1 MTKEWTWN
9 SARAAGVMPQ
19 GWLDLSGANL
29 SGANLSG
36 ANLSDANLRCANLSG
51 CRGLL
56 CAADWLRDSFETTE
70 SGIIVYKR
78 VGETFYNQPA
88 SWKIEDGGVIT
99 EICNPCRTTTCGCG
113 VNFGTRAWC
122 EKNCIGAALWECLIE
137 WIDLAGVVVPYLTDG
152 KARCERMTL
161 LRKVNP

>member
-1 MTKEWTWN
+1 MLKWTWN

-19 GWLDLSGANL
+19 GWLDLE
-29 SGANLSG
+29 G

-56 CAADWLRDSFETTE
+56 CAADWLRDSFETADK
-70 SGIIVYKR
+70 GIIVYKR
-78 VGETFYNQPA
+78 FGVTNRKKPA
-88 SWKIEDGGVIT
+88 SWEIEANNVIT
-99 EICNPCRTTTCGCG
+99 EICNPCRTTTCCCG

-122 EKNCIGAALWECLIE
+122 EKNYIGADLWECLIE
-137 WIDLAGVVVPYLTDG
+137 WIDLAGVVVPYNTDG